1 MYQEKEKSKVFKTL
15 KKSKKSMA
23 LLASLLLLVFA
34 TVGGTVAFLMDKT
47 NEKVNQF
54 TPSEITTTVVEE
66 LNGQT
71 KSNVKIQNTG
81 DTEAYIRAAVVVN
94 WKNAA
99 GNIYGKVPV
108 AGTDYQIEFNTN
120 SQTVPEGKWTLAKD
134 GFYYWS
140 NPVAA
145 PEFDDGGNVVNASK
159 CATGVLITSCTPK
172 KDAPADGYYLNVEI
186 IGSGIQSKPKHV
198 VTTEWS
204 SGVDEFAS
212 ENSTTLVVKTN

>member
-81 DTEAYIRAAVVVN
+81 DTEAYIRAAVVVT
-94 WKNAA
+94 WKDKD
-99 GNIYGKVPV
+99 GNVYGKAPIE
-108 AGTDYQIEFNTN
+108 GTDYTIDWYE
-120 SQTVPEGKWTLAKD
+120 EGDDDSESNWKKGVD
-134 GFYYWS
+134 GFYYWTK
-140 NPVAA
+140 PVNGSR
-145 PEFDDGGNVVNASK
+145 ESDVSESSTY
-159 CATGVLITSCTPK
+159 TGTLIKSCTVSESTPV
-172 KDAPADGYYLNVEI
+172 DDYFLNVEI
-186 IGSGIQSKPKHV
+186 IGSSIQSKPINAV
-198 VTTEWS
+198 VSAWS
-204 SGVDEFAS
+204 TGVKGTVS
-212 ENSTTLVVKTN
+212 EGSTTLDIIQ

>member
-81 DTEAYIRAAVVVN
+81 DTEAYIRAAVVVT
-94 WKNAA
+94 WKDKD
-99 GNIYGKVPV
+99 GNVYGKAPIE
-108 AGTDYQIEFNTN
+108 GTDYKIDWYE
-120 SQTVPEGKWTLAKD
+120 EGDDDSESNWKKGVD
-134 GFYYWS
+134 GFYYWTK
-140 NPVAA
+140 PVNGSR
-145 PEFDDGGNVVNASK
+145 ESDVSESSTY
-159 CATGVLITSCTPK
+159 TGTLIKSCTVSESTPV
-172 KDAPADGYYLNVEI
+172 DDYFLNVEI
-186 IGSGIQSKPKHV
+186 IGSSIQSKPINAV
-198 VTTEWS
+198 VSAWS
-204 SGVDEFAS
+204 TGVKGTVS
-212 ENSTTLVVKTN
+212 EGSTTLDIIQ